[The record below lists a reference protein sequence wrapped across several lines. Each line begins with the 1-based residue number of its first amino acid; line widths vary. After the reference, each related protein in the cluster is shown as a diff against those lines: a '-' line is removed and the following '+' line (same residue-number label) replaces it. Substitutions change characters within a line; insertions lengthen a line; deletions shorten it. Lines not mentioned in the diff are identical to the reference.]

1 MGLNHTT
8 GRTMSQPTSQTT
20 NQIGRVYDELLLVMA
35 RSGDRLAGERLAA
48 RWQPRLI
55 RTARRLL
62 RDDDMAREAVQEA
75 WAGIC
80 RGWLMLD
87 DPAKFPAWAFGV
99 LHRKCADRLRTE
111 VRRRE
116 TTAPLDDHQGGA
128 EASAPGA
135 QDGLA
140 LDLNRA
146 LAGLSPD
153 HRAAAILFF
162 GEGLSLAE
170 IAAATRAPLGTVKS
184 RIFHARRQLKAAL
197 SGENS

>member
-1 MGLNHTT
+1 MRVTLTYASGQ
-8 GRTMSQPTSQTT
+8 S
-20 NQIGRVYDELLLVMA
+20 GRVYDELLVVMA
-35 RSGDRLAGERLAA
+35 RSGDRRAGERLAA

-62 RDDDMAREAVQEA
+62 RDDELAREAVQEA

-87 DPAKFPAWAFGV
+87 DPATFPAWAFGI

-111 VRRRE
+111 IRRRGR
-116 TTAPLDDHQGGA
+116 TAPLDGV
-128 EASAPGA
+128 EAPAPGA

-140 LDLNRA
+140 LDLGRA
-146 LAGLSPD
+146 LGALSPD

-170 IAAATRAPLGTVKS
+170 IAAATTAPLGTVKS

-197 SGENS
+197 SGDEP